1 MLSVISAK
9 LFETRPKIIST
20 KNAEKIAKSE
30 ICNTFVLCTNIFL
43 FSNNLHHVLQV
54 SKKKSYDNVIWKE
67 IPFFILDKNWLFLLG
82 FFSIMLIPLMDAYAA
97 NPNLSVSAEN
107 SQFGNVFAGSMVI
120 EVVIRDSNISDT
132 DEGKG
137 EPDVTINGK
146 TLRMVQATDGNWYA
160 YFANVDKAKIADAT
174 VGLAGKGLDFGEFC
188 SRDTATSVFG
198 ISLSETDGFAIPRPN
213 SVSGSTNGDSSFSQ
227 CTSSP
232 TNTSNHNNV
241 VRNAKSIN
249 TNSNIPVGQIG
260 LDADAW
266 PLIQLYSFD
275 DVTIQYNP
283 GGISQQVYLD
293 YDEIQNISLELDRE
307 LYPKNSEVFLTLSDI
322 QLNQDPT
329 DEDSWTFKVDSSL
342 STFYQA
348 YDNSGNNDANGGSG
362 LVNLIPHL
370 SNLGFEDNG
379 KLFLNL
385 GNVMELKTNNDQ
397 PNSSV
402 SDGTDTFSTIV
413 TLVEEGPNSGI
424 FSSFDSGDQ
433 SVIGIKDDAPRGQ
446 TGQIT
451 YNEES
456 VSVLTGFSTASVS
469 FDDEPVL
476 TIGNGNLLRPGTE
489 YPVLLTDPDQNLNT
503 GARDDLDVF
512 RDSAL
517 IPTVTIGNPVTLENA
532 NGVEFHSTSP
542 TITGGDDSNSSVP
555 DSNSDILLIDTS
567 NVSNASY
574 EMISINLGISA
585 PSLTSSLLDSSESG
599 INGTNW
605 INYDLR
611 SLEND
616 LGISDFSSTT
626 FALAFGTRDSAQ
638 TVIAD
643 DGDVTSSQGFIQI
656 DNDDV
661 ENIKTK
667 TGSVFL
673 IIDFDSSDTVTV
685 SNESNKLPIVFD
697 FFSFGLENNESIN
710 NSIYRFE
717 LEETQDNSSIFEGSF
732 EYAVTNQLNIL
743 DSNFIQTIQ
752 TIDDE
757 IKIII
762 TDRLIDEEGISISYA
777 DLDSVGVTTTTTSKS
792 DVSTNSGTVSTTSTT
807 FRFGQPVTITLS
819 DSDLNL
825 KSDTVE
831 IYQVINDPNSENV
844 DTVGKD
850 GEILLEIKLKDIRY
864 KRCTVNGV
872 EHGGLA
878 STGFTLI
885 ETGPSTG
892 VFTGVF
898 KMPSQICDKTG
909 SKLIY
914 TSGGSL
920 DVRYYDSR
928 DAFGNANI
936 FSLLDSKHS
945 LSFYTP
951 GKLSSEKITL
961 PTSDSKEI
969 VLTGSIENHK
979 RGIPLS
985 IELTTPDGTKQ
996 NFGASLS
1003 NSGGYRSIFTVN
1015 ANTLPGTYFVY
1026 LSYNGKNIGTLS
1038 FDVVSQNVPDWVK
1051 NNARWWSSDNISD
1064 DEFIDGIEHLIDTEV
1079 ISIDPSERS
1088 TTEQKIP
1095 DWVKNTA
1102 KWWADDQIPEGEFFK
1117 SIQYLV
1123 KKGIIRV

>member
-1 MLSVISAK
+1 MI
-9 LFETRPKIIST
+9 
-20 KNAEKIAKSE
+20 
-30 ICNTFVLCTNIFL
+30 
-43 FSNNLHHVLQV
+43 
-54 SKKKSYDNVIWKE
+54 
-67 IPFFILDKNWLFLLG
+67 
-82 FFSIMLIPLMDAYAA
+82 IPLINADAS

-107 SQFGNVFAGSMVI
+107 SEFGNVFAGSMVI
-120 EVVIRDSNISDT
+120 EVVIRNSNISDT

-188 SRDTATSVFG
+188 SRDTTTSVFG
-198 ISLSETDGFAIPRPN
+198 ISLSETDGFAIPKPD
-213 SVSGSTNGDSSFSQ
+213 SVTGSTNGNSSFSE

-249 TNSNIPVGQIG
+249 TNSNISVGQIG

-283 GGISQQVYLD
+283 GGPSQHVYLD
-293 YDEIQNISLELDRE
+293 YDEIENISLGLDRE
-307 LYPKNSEVFLTLSDI
+307 LYPENSQVFLTLNDI
-322 QLNQDPT
+322 HLNQDPT
-329 DEDSWTFKVDSSL
+329 DEDSWTFNVDSTV

-348 YDNSGNNDANGGSG
+348 FDNSGNDDANGNAG
-362 LVNLIPHL
+362 LVNLVPHL

-379 KLFLNL
+379 KLSLNL

-397 PNSSV
+397 PDSSV
-402 SDGTDTFSTIV
+402 DSDGVSNTFSKIV
-413 TLVEEGPNSGI
+413 TLVEQGPNSGI
-424 FSSFDSGDQ
+424 FSSSDSNDQ
-433 SVIGIKDDAPRGQ
+433 STIGIKDDAPRGQ
-446 TGQIT
+446 SGQIT
-451 YNEES
+451 YDQKSTS
-456 VSVLTGFSTASVS
+456 VVTGSSTASVS
-469 FDDEPVL
+469 FDDKPML
-476 TIGNGNLLRPGTE
+476 TIGNGDSLRPGTE
-489 YPVLLTDPDQNLNT
+489 YPVLLVDPDQNLNT

-517 IPTVTIGNPVTLENA
+517 IPTLTIGNPITLEDA
-532 NGVEFHSTSP
+532 NSVEFHSTSP
-542 TITGGDDSNSSVP
+542 TISGGDDSNSSVP

-567 NVSNASY
+567 NVSNASF

-585 PSLTSSLLDSSESG
+585 SSLASSFIDSSES
-599 INGTNW
+599 NTDGTNW

-611 SLEND
+611 SLENE

-626 FALAFGTRDSAQ
+626 FALAFGTRDSTQ
-638 TVIAD
+638 IVIAD
-643 DGDVTSSQGFIQI
+643 DGDVSSSQGFIQI
-656 DNDDV
+656 DNGDV
-661 ENIKTK
+661 EDIKTK
-667 TGSVFL
+667 TGNVFL
-673 IIDFDSSDTVTV
+673 IIDFDSSDTVTI

-697 FFSFGLENNESIN
+697 FFSFGLENNNSIN

-717 LEETQDNSSIFEGSF
+717 LEETQDNSSTFEGSF

-762 TDRLIDEEGISISYA
+762 TDRLIDEEGIAISYA
-777 DLDSVGVTTTTTSKS
+777 DLDSAGVTTTTTSKS
-792 DVSTNSGTVSTTSTT
+792 DVATHSGTVSIDSTT

-831 IYQVINDPNSENV
+831 IYQVINDSNSDNV

-850 GEILLEIKLKDIRY
+850 GEILLEIKLKDVRY
-864 KRCTVNGV
+864 KRCTINGV

-878 STGFTLI
+878 STGFTLV

-892 VFTGVF
+892 IFTGVF
-898 KMPSQICDKTG
+898 KIPSQICDKTS

-920 DVRYYDSR
+920 DIRYHDSR
-928 DAFGNANI
+928 DTFGNSNI
-936 FSLLDSKHS
+936 FSLLDSKS
-945 LSFYTP
+945 SVSFYAP
-951 GKLSSEKITL
+951 AKLSLEKVTL
-961 PTSDSKEI
+961 PISGSKEI

-985 IELTTPDGTKQ
+985 IELTTPDGIKQ

-1003 NSGGYRSIFTVN
+1003 NSGGYRSIFTIN
-1015 ANTLPGTYFVY
+1015 TNTLLGTYFVY
-1026 LSYNGKNIGTLS
+1026 LSYDGKNIGTLS
-1038 FDVVSQNVPDWVK
+1038 FDVVSENVPDWIK
-1051 NNARWWSSDNISD
+1051 NNARWWSSNDISD
-1064 DEFIDGIEHLIDTEV
+1064 GEFIGGIEHLIETGI
-1079 ISIDPSERS
+1079 ISIEPSEQS
-1088 TTEQKIP
+1088 SIEQEIP
-1095 DWVKNTA
+1095 DWIKNTA
-1102 KWWADDQIPEGEFFK
+1102 RWWADDQIPEEEFLK

-1123 KKGIIRV
+1123 KKGIIQV

>member
-1 MLSVISAK
+1 
-9 LFETRPKIIST
+9 
-20 KNAEKIAKSE
+20 
-30 ICNTFVLCTNIFL
+30 
-43 FSNNLHHVLQV
+43 
-54 SKKKSYDNVIWKE
+54 
-67 IPFFILDKNWLFLLG
+67 
-82 FFSIMLIPLMDAYAA
+82 MLIPLMDADAS

-107 SQFGNVFAGSMVI
+107 SEFGNRFAGSMVI
-120 EVVIRDSNISDT
+120 EVVIRDSNLSDT

-198 ISLSETDGFAIPRPN
+198 ISLSETDGFAIPRPD

-241 VRNAKSIN
+241 VRNAKAIN

-283 GGISQQVYLD
+283 GGPSQQVYLD

-307 LYPKNSEVFLTLSDI
+307 LYPENSEVFLTLNDI

-329 DEDSWTFKVDSSL
+329 DEDSWTFNVNSTT

-348 YDNSGNNDANGGSG
+348 FDDAGNNDANGNAG
-362 LVNLIPHL
+362 LVNLVPHL

-379 KLFLNL
+379 KLTLNL
-385 GNVMELKTNNDQ
+385 GNIMELKTNNDQ

-402 SDGTDTFSTIV
+402 SDAVPNTFSNIV
-413 TLVEEGPNSGI
+413 TLTEQEPNSGI
-424 FSSFDSGDQ
+424 FSSSDSNDQ
-433 SVIGIKDDAPRGQ
+433 SVIGILDDAPRGQ
-446 TGQIT
+446 TGQVT
-451 YNEES
+451 YNKES
-456 VSVLTGFSTASVS
+456 ISVVTGFSTASVS
-469 FDDEPVL
+469 FNDEPVL
-476 TIGNGNLLRPGTE
+476 TIGNGDSLRPGTE
-489 YPVLLTDPDQNLNT
+489 YPVLLIDPDQNLNT

-512 RDSAL
+512 RDSAI
-517 IPTVTIGNPVTLENA
+517 IPTITIGNPVTLEHA
-532 NGVEFHSTSP
+532 HSVEFHSISP
-542 TITGGDDSNSSVP
+542 TLTGGDDSDSSVP

-567 NVSNASY
+567 NVSDASY
-574 EMISINLGISA
+574 EMVSINLGISA
-585 PSLTSSLLDSSESG
+585 SSLASSLLDSSESN
-599 INGTNW
+599 IDGTNW

-611 SLEND
+611 SFENELE
-616 LGISDFSSTT
+616 ISDFSSTT
-626 FALAFGTRDSAQ
+626 FALTFGSRDASPQ
-638 TVIAD
+638 IVIAD
-643 DGDVTSSQGFIQI
+643 DGDVLSSQGFIQI

-661 ENIKTK
+661 EDIKTK

-673 IIDFDSSDTVTV
+673 IIDFDSSDTVKV

-697 FFSFGLENNESIN
+697 FFSFGLDNNDSIN

-717 LEETQDNSSIFEGSF
+717 LEETQDNSSTFEGTF

-743 DSNFIQTIQ
+743 DADFIQTVQ
-752 TIDDE
+752 TIDEE

-762 TDRLIDEEGISISYA
+762 TDRLIDEEGVAISYA

-792 DVSTNSGTVSTTSTT
+792 DVATNSGTVSTTSTT

-831 IYQVINDPNSENV
+831 IYQVINDPNSDNV
-844 DTVGKD
+844 DTVGKN

-878 STGFTLI
+878 STGFTLV

-892 VFTGVF
+892 IFTGVF

-928 DAFGNANI
+928 DASGNPNI
-936 FSLLDSKHS
+936 FSLLDSKS
-945 LSFYTP
+945 SVSFYTP
-951 GKLSSEKITL
+951 AKLSSEKVIL
-961 PTSDSKEI
+961 PTSGSTKEI
-969 VLTGSIENHK
+969 ILTGSVENYK

-985 IELTTPDGTKQ
+985 IELTNPDGTIQ

-1003 NSGGYRSIFTVN
+1003 NSGSYRSMFTIH

-1026 LSYNGKNIGTLS
+1026 LSYDGKNIGTLS
-1038 FDVVSQNVPDWVK
+1038 FDVVSENVPDWVK
-1051 NNARWWSSDNISD
+1051 NNARWWSSDDISD
-1064 DEFIDGIEHLIDTEV
+1064 GEFINGIEHLIETGV

-1088 TTEQKIP
+1088 SLEQKIP
-1095 DWVKNTA
+1095 DWIKNTA
-1102 KWWADDQIPEGEFFK
+1102 KWWADDQIPEGEFLK

>member
-1 MLSVISAK
+1 MI
-9 LFETRPKIIST
+9 
-20 KNAEKIAKSE
+20 
-30 ICNTFVLCTNIFL
+30 
-43 FSNNLHHVLQV
+43 LQH
-54 SKKKSYDNVIWKE
+54 
-67 IPFFILDKNWLFLLG
+67 L
-82 FFSIMLIPLMDAYAA
+82 
-97 NPNLSVSAEN
+97 
-107 SQFGNVFAGSMVI
+107 
-120 EVVIRDSNISDT
+120 
-132 DEGKG
+132 
-137 EPDVTINGK
+137 
-146 TLRMVQATDGNWYA
+146 
-160 YFANVDKAKIADAT
+160 
-174 VGLAGKGLDFGEFC
+174 
-188 SRDTATSVFG
+188 FG
-198 ISLSETDGFAIPRPN
+198 ISLSETDGFAIPRPD
-213 SVSGSTNGDSSFSQ
+213 SVTGSTNGNSSFSE

-249 TNSNIPVGQIG
+249 TNSNVSVGQIG

-283 GGISQQVYLD
+283 GGPSQQVYLD
-293 YDEIQNISLELDRE
+293 YDEIENISLEIDRD
-307 LYPKNSEVFLTLSDI
+307 LYPKNSEVFLTLNDM

-329 DEDSWTFKVDSSL
+329 DEDSWTFNVNSTTK
-342 STFYQA
+342 TFYQA
-348 YDNSGNNDANGGSG
+348 FDDAGNNDASGGAG
-362 LVNLIPHL
+362 LVDLIPHL

-379 KLFLNL
+379 KLSLNL
-385 GNVMELKTNNDQ
+385 GSIMELKTNNDQ

-402 SDGTDTFSTIV
+402 SDATNSFSKIV
-413 TLVEEGPNSGI
+413 TLVEQGPNSGI
-424 FSSFDSGDQ
+424 FSSSDSNDQ
-433 SVIGIKDDAPRGQ
+433 SVIGILSDASRGQ

-451 YNEES
+451 YNQKS
-456 VSVLTGFSTASVS
+456 ISIVTGFSTASVS
-469 FDDEPVL
+469 FDGNPVL
-476 TIGNGNLLRPGTE
+476 TIGNGDSLRPGVE
-489 YPVLLTDPDQNLNT
+489 YPVSLTDPDQNLNT

-532 NGVEFHSTSP
+532 NSVEFHSTSP
-542 TITGGDDSNSSVP
+542 TIAGGDDSNSSVP

-574 EMISINLGISA
+574 EMISVNLGISA
-585 PSLTSSLLDSSESG
+585 PSLASSLLDSSESNT
-599 INGTNW
+599 NGTNW

-611 SLEND
+611 SLENE

-643 DGDVTSSQGFIQI
+643 DGDVSSSQGFIQI
-656 DNDDV
+656 DDDDV
-661 ENIKTK
+661 EDIKTK
-667 TGSVFL
+667 TGNVFL
-673 IIDFDSSDTVTV
+673 IIDFDSSDTVQV
-685 SNESNKLPIVFD
+685 SNEPNKLPIVFD
-697 FFSFGLENNESIN
+697 FFSFGLENNDSIN

-717 LEETQDNSSIFEGSF
+717 LEETQDNSSTFEGSF

-743 DSNFIQTIQ
+743 DADFIQTIR

-762 TDRLIDEEGISISYA
+762 TDRLIDEEGIAISYA
-777 DLDSVGVTTTTTSKS
+777 DLDSVGATTTTTSKS
-792 DVSTNSGTVSTTSTT
+792 DVATNSGKVSTAATT

-831 IYQVINDPNSENV
+831 IYQVINDPNSDNV
-844 DTVGKD
+844 DAVGKD
-850 GEILLEIKLKDIRY
+850 GEILLEIKLKDVRY

-878 STGFTLI
+878 STGFTLV
-885 ETGPSTG
+885 ETGPGTG
-892 VFTGVF
+892 IFTGVF

-928 DAFGNANI
+928 DASGNANI
-936 FSLLDSKHS
+936 FSLLDSKS
-945 LSFYTP
+945 SVSFYTP
-951 GKLSSEKITL
+951 AKLSSEKVTL
-961 PTSDSKEI
+961 PISGSSKEI
-969 VLTGSIENHK
+969 VLTGSIEHHK
-979 RGIPLS
+979 RGTPLS
-985 IELTTPDGTKQ
+985 IELTNPDGTKQ
-996 NFGASLS
+996 NFAASLS

-1015 ANTLPGTYFVY
+1015 ENTLLGTYFVY
-1026 LSYNGKNIGTLS
+1026 LSYDGKNIGTLS
-1038 FDVVSQNVPDWVK
+1038 FDVISENVPDWVK

-1064 DEFIDGIEHLIDTEV
+1064 SEFINGIEHLIDSGV
-1079 ISIDPSERS
+1079 ISIEPSERS
-1088 TTEQKIP
+1088 SIEREIP
-1095 DWVKNTA
+1095 DWIKNTA
-1102 KWWADDQIPEGEFFK
+1102 KWWADDQIPEGEFLK

-1123 KKGIIRV
+1123 KKGIILV

>member
-1 MLSVISAK
+1 
-9 LFETRPKIIST
+9 
-20 KNAEKIAKSE
+20 
-30 ICNTFVLCTNIFL
+30 
-43 FSNNLHHVLQV
+43 
-54 SKKKSYDNVIWKE
+54 
-67 IPFFILDKNWLFLLG
+67 
-82 FFSIMLIPLMDAYAA
+82 MLIPLMDADAS

-107 SQFGNVFAGSMVI
+107 SEFGNRFAGSMVI
-120 EVVIRDSNISDT
+120 EVVIRDSNLSDT

-137 EPDVTINGK
+137 EPDVAINGK

-198 ISLSETDGFAIPRPN
+198 ISLSETDGFAIPRPD

-241 VRNAKSIN
+241 VRNAKAIN

-283 GGISQQVYLD
+283 GGPSQQVYLD

-307 LYPKNSEVFLTLSDI
+307 LYPENSEVFLTLNDI

-329 DEDSWTFKVDSSL
+329 DEDSWTFNVNSTT

-348 YDNSGNNDANGGSG
+348 FDDAGNNDANGNAG
-362 LVNLIPHL
+362 LVNLVPHL

-379 KLFLNL
+379 KLTLNL
-385 GNVMELKTNNDQ
+385 GNIMELKTNNDQ

-402 SDGTDTFSTIV
+402 SDAVPNTFSNIV
-413 TLVEEGPNSGI
+413 TLTEQEPNSGI
-424 FSSFDSGDQ
+424 FSSSDSNDQ
-433 SVIGIKDDAPRGQ
+433 SVIGILDDAPRGQ
-446 TGQIT
+446 TGQVT
-451 YNEES
+451 YNKES
-456 VSVLTGFSTASVS
+456 ISVVTGFSTASVS
-469 FDDEPVL
+469 FNDEPVL
-476 TIGNGNLLRPGTE
+476 TIGNGDSLRPGTE
-489 YPVLLTDPDQNLNT
+489 YPVLLIDPDQNLNT

-512 RDSAL
+512 RDSAI
-517 IPTVTIGNPVTLENA
+517 IPTITIGNPVTLEHA
-532 NGVEFHSTSP
+532 HSVEFHSISP
-542 TITGGDDSNSSVP
+542 TLTGGDDSDSSVP

-567 NVSNASY
+567 NVSDASY
-574 EMISINLGISA
+574 EMVSINLGISA
-585 PSLTSSLLDSSESG
+585 SSLASSLLDSSESN
-599 INGTNW
+599 IDGTNW

-611 SLEND
+611 SFENELE
-616 LGISDFSSTT
+616 ISDFSSTT
-626 FALAFGTRDSAQ
+626 FALTFGSRDASPQ
-638 TVIAD
+638 IVIAD
-643 DGDVTSSQGFIQI
+643 DGDVLSSQGFIQI

-661 ENIKTK
+661 EDIKTK

-673 IIDFDSSDTVTV
+673 IIDFDSSDTVKV

-697 FFSFGLENNESIN
+697 FFSFGLDNNDSIN

-717 LEETQDNSSIFEGSF
+717 LEETQDNSSTFEGTF

-743 DSNFIQTIQ
+743 DADFIQTVQ
-752 TIDDE
+752 TIDEE

-762 TDRLIDEEGISISYA
+762 TDRLIDEEGVAISYA

-792 DVSTNSGTVSTTSTT
+792 DVATNSGTVSTTSTT

-831 IYQVINDPNSENV
+831 IYQVINDPNSDNV
-844 DTVGKD
+844 DTVGKN

-878 STGFTLI
+878 STGFTLV

-892 VFTGVF
+892 IFTGVF

-928 DAFGNANI
+928 DASGNPNI
-936 FSLLDSKHS
+936 FSLLDSKS
-945 LSFYTP
+945 SVSFYTP
-951 GKLSSEKITL
+951 AKLSSEKVIL
-961 PTSDSKEI
+961 PTSGSTKEI
-969 VLTGSIENHK
+969 ILTGSVENYK

-985 IELTTPDGTKQ
+985 IELTNPDGTIQ

-1003 NSGGYRSIFTVN
+1003 NSGSYRSMFTIH

-1026 LSYNGKNIGTLS
+1026 LSYDGKNIGTLS
-1038 FDVVSQNVPDWVK
+1038 FDVVSENVPDWVK
-1051 NNARWWSSDNISD
+1051 NNARWWSSDDISD
-1064 DEFIDGIEHLIDTEV
+1064 GEFINGIEHLIETGV

-1088 TTEQKIP
+1088 SLEQKIP
-1095 DWVKNTA
+1095 DWIKNTA
-1102 KWWADDQIPEGEFFK
+1102 KWWADDQIPEGEFLK

>member
-1 MLSVISAK
+1 M
-9 LFETRPKIIST
+9 
-20 KNAEKIAKSE
+20 
-30 ICNTFVLCTNIFL
+30 
-43 FSNNLHHVLQV
+43 
-54 SKKKSYDNVIWKE
+54 
-67 IPFFILDKNWLFLLG
+67 ILDRNWLFLLG
-82 FFSIMLIPLMDAYAA
+82 FFSIMIIPLINADAS

-107 SQFGNVFAGSMVI
+107 SEFGNVFAGSMVI
-120 EVVIRDSNISDT
+120 EVVIRNSNISDT

-188 SRDTATSVFG
+188 SRDTTTSVFG
-198 ISLSETDGFAIPRPN
+198 ISLSETDGFAIPKPD
-213 SVSGSTNGDSSFSQ
+213 SVTGSTNGNSSFSE

-249 TNSNIPVGQIG
+249 TNSNISVGQIG

-283 GGISQQVYLD
+283 GGPSQHVYLD
-293 YDEIQNISLELDRE
+293 YDEIENISLGLDRE
-307 LYPKNSEVFLTLSDI
+307 LYPENSQVFLTLNDI
-322 QLNQDPT
+322 HLNQDPT
-329 DEDSWTFKVDSSL
+329 DEDSWTFNVDSTV

-348 YDNSGNNDANGGSG
+348 FDNSGNDDANGNAG
-362 LVNLIPHL
+362 LVNLVPHL

-379 KLFLNL
+379 KLSLNL

-397 PNSSV
+397 PDSSV
-402 SDGTDTFSTIV
+402 DSDGVSNTFSKIV
-413 TLVEEGPNSGI
+413 TLVEQGPNSGI
-424 FSSFDSGDQ
+424 FSSSDSNDQ
-433 SVIGIKDDAPRGQ
+433 STIGIKDDAPRGQ
-446 TGQIT
+446 SGQIT
-451 YNEES
+451 YDQKSTS
-456 VSVLTGFSTASVS
+456 VVTGSSTASVS
-469 FDDEPVL
+469 FDDKPML
-476 TIGNGNLLRPGTE
+476 TIGNGDSLRPGTE
-489 YPVLLTDPDQNLNT
+489 YPVLLVDPDQNLNT

-517 IPTVTIGNPVTLENA
+517 IPTLTIGNPITLEDA
-532 NGVEFHSTSP
+532 NSVEFHSTSP
-542 TITGGDDSNSSVP
+542 TISGGDDSNSSVP

-567 NVSNASY
+567 NVSNASF

-585 PSLTSSLLDSSESG
+585 SSLASSFIDSSES
-599 INGTNW
+599 NTDGTNW

-611 SLEND
+611 SLENE

-626 FALAFGTRDSAQ
+626 FALAFGTRDSTQ
-638 TVIAD
+638 IVIAD
-643 DGDVTSSQGFIQI
+643 DGDVSSSQGFIQI
-656 DNDDV
+656 DNGDV
-661 ENIKTK
+661 EDIKTK
-667 TGSVFL
+667 TGNVFL
-673 IIDFDSSDTVTV
+673 IIDFDSSDTVTI

-697 FFSFGLENNESIN
+697 FFSFGLENNNSIN

-717 LEETQDNSSIFEGSF
+717 LEETQDNSSTFEGSF

-762 TDRLIDEEGISISYA
+762 TDRLIDEEGIAISYA
-777 DLDSVGVTTTTTSKS
+777 DLDSAGVTTTTTSKS
-792 DVSTNSGTVSTTSTT
+792 DVATHSGTVSIDSTT

-831 IYQVINDPNSENV
+831 IYQVINDSNSDNV

-850 GEILLEIKLKDIRY
+850 GEILLEIKLKDVRY
-864 KRCTVNGV
+864 KRCTINGV

-878 STGFTLI
+878 STGFTLV

-892 VFTGVF
+892 IFTGVF
-898 KMPSQICDKTG
+898 KIPSQICDKTS

-920 DVRYYDSR
+920 DIRYHDSR
-928 DAFGNANI
+928 DTFGNSNI
-936 FSLLDSKHS
+936 FSLLDSKS
-945 LSFYTP
+945 SVSFYAP
-951 GKLSSEKITL
+951 AKLSLEKVTL
-961 PTSDSKEI
+961 PISGSKEI

-985 IELTTPDGTKQ
+985 IELTTPDGIKQ

-1003 NSGGYRSIFTVN
+1003 NSGGYRSIFTIN
-1015 ANTLPGTYFVY
+1015 TNTLLGTYFVY
-1026 LSYNGKNIGTLS
+1026 LSYDGKNIGTLS
-1038 FDVVSQNVPDWVK
+1038 FDVVSENVPDWIK
-1051 NNARWWSSDNISD
+1051 NNARWWSSNDISD
-1064 DEFIDGIEHLIDTEV
+1064 GEFIGGIEHLIETGI
-1079 ISIDPSERS
+1079 ISIEPSEQS
-1088 TTEQKIP
+1088 SIEQEIP
-1095 DWVKNTA
+1095 DWIKNTA
-1102 KWWADDQIPEGEFFK
+1102 RWWADDQIPEEEFLK

-1123 KKGIIRV
+1123 KKGIIQV

>member
-1 MLSVISAK
+1 MLFGKK
-9 LFETRPKIIST
+9 L
-20 KNAEKIAKSE
+20 
-30 ICNTFVLCTNIFL
+30 
-43 FSNNLHHVLQV
+43 H
-54 SKKKSYDNVIWKE
+54 
-67 IPFFILDKNWLFLLG
+67 FFILDKNWLFLLG
-82 FFSIMLIPLMDAYAA
+82 FFSIMLIPLMDAYAS

-107 SQFGNVFAGSMVI
+107 SQFGNIFAGSMVI

-188 SRDTATSVFG
+188 SRDTAPSVFG
-198 ISLSETDGFAIPRPN
+198 ISLSETDGFAIPRPD
-213 SVSGSTNGDSSFSQ
+213 SVSGSTNGDSSFST

-275 DVTIQYNP
+275 DVKIQYNP
-283 GGISQQVYLD
+283 GGPSQQVSLD
-293 YDEIQNISLELDRE
+293 YDEIQNISLELDRDI
-307 LYPKNSEVFLTLSDI
+307 YPENSEVFLTINDI

-329 DEDSWTFKVDSSL
+329 DEDSWTFNVNSPTG
-342 STFYQA
+342 TFYQA
-348 YDNSGNNDANGGSG
+348 FDNSGNSDANGNAG
-362 LVNLIPHL
+362 LVNLVPHL

-379 KLFLNL
+379 KLSLSL
-385 GNVMELKTNNDQ
+385 GNVMDLKTNNNQ
-397 PNSSV
+397 PDSSV
-402 SDGTDTFSTIV
+402 DTDGVSNTFSKIV
-413 TLVEEGPNSGI
+413 TLVEQQPNSGI
-424 FSSFDSGDQ
+424 FSSTDSDDQ
-433 SVIGIKDDAPRGQ
+433 SVIGILDDAPRGQ
-446 TGQIT
+446 AGQIT
-451 YNEES
+451 YNQES
-456 VSVLTGFSTASVS
+456 ISVITGFSTASVS
-469 FDDEPVL
+469 FDGEPVL
-476 TIGNGNLLRPGTE
+476 RIGNGDSLRPGTK
-489 YPVLLTDPDQNLNT
+489 YPVLLTDSDQNLNT
-503 GARDDLDVF
+503 GARDHLDVF

-517 IPTVTIGNPVTLENA
+517 IPTITIGNPITLENA
-532 NGVEFHSTSP
+532 NSVEFHSTSP
-542 TITGGDDSNSSVP
+542 TISGGDDSNSSVP
-555 DSNSDILLIDTS
+555 DTNSDILLIDTS

-585 PSLTSSLLDSSESG
+585 STLASSLLDSSESG

-611 SLEND
+611 SLENE
-616 LGISDFSSTT
+616 LGVSDFSSTT
-626 FALAFGTRDSAQ
+626 FALAFGTRDSAPII
-638 TVIAD
+638 IAD
-643 DGDVTSSQGFIQI
+643 DGDVSSSQGFIQI
-656 DNDDV
+656 DNNDV
-661 ENIKTK
+661 EDIVEK

-673 IIDFDSSDTVTV
+673 IIDFDSSDTVTI

-697 FFSFGLENNESIN
+697 FFSFGLENNNSIN

-717 LEETQDNSSIFEGSF
+717 LEETQDNSSVFEGSF
-732 EYAVTNQLNIL
+732 EYAVTNQLNIV
-743 DSNFIQTIQ
+743 DPVFIQTIQ

-762 TDRLIDEEGISISYA
+762 TNRLIDEEGVAISYA
-777 DLDSVGVTTTTTSKS
+777 DLDSVGVTTTTTSKT
-792 DVSTNSGTVSTTSTT
+792 DVATNSGTVSTSSTT

-819 DSDLNL
+819 DPDLNL

-831 IYQVINDPNSENV
+831 IYQVINDPNSDNV

-878 STGFTLI
+878 STGFTLV

-892 VFTGVF
+892 IFTGIF

-928 DAFGNANI
+928 DASGNSNI
-936 FSLLDSKHS
+936 FNLSDSKS
-945 LSFYTP
+945 SVSYYAP
-951 GKLSSEKITL
+951 AKLSSEKITL
-961 PTSDSKEI
+961 PTIGISKEI

-985 IELTTPDGTKQ
+985 IELTNPDGTKQ

-1003 NSGGYRSIFTVN
+1003 NSGGYRSIFSVN
-1015 ANTLPGTYFVY
+1015 ENTLLGSYFVD
-1026 LSYNGKNIGTLS
+1026 LSYDGKNIGTLS
-1038 FDVVSQNVPDWVK
+1038 FDVISEDVPDWIK
-1051 NNARWWSSDNISD
+1051 NNAHWWSSNTISD
-1064 DEFIDGIEHLIDTEV
+1064 DEFIKGLEHLIDSGV
-1079 ISIDPSERS
+1079 IYIEPSERNS
-1088 TTEQKIP
+1088 TVQEIP
-1095 DWVKNTA
+1095 DWIKHTA
-1102 KWWADDQIPEGEFFK
+1102 KWWANDQIPEADFLK
-1117 SIQYLV
+1117 SIQFLV
-1123 KKGIIRV
+1123 KKGIIRI

>member
-1 MLSVISAK
+1 M
-9 LFETRPKIIST
+9 
-20 KNAEKIAKSE
+20 
-30 ICNTFVLCTNIFL
+30 
-43 FSNNLHHVLQV
+43 
-54 SKKKSYDNVIWKE
+54 
-67 IPFFILDKNWLFLLG
+67 DKNWLFLLG
-82 FFSIMLIPLMDAYAA
+82 FFSIMLIPLMDADAS

-107 SQFGNVFAGSMVI
+107 SEFGNRFAGSMVI
-120 EVVIRDSNISDT
+120 EVVIRDSNLSDT

-198 ISLSETDGFAIPRPN
+198 ISLSETDGFAIPRPD

-241 VRNAKSIN
+241 VRNAKAIN

-283 GGISQQVYLD
+283 GGPSQQVYLD

-307 LYPKNSEVFLTLSDI
+307 LYPENSEVFLTLNDI

-329 DEDSWTFKVDSSL
+329 DEDSWTFNVNSTT

-348 YDNSGNNDANGGSG
+348 FDDAGNNDANGNAG
-362 LVNLIPHL
+362 LVNLVPHL

-379 KLFLNL
+379 KLTLNL
-385 GNVMELKTNNDQ
+385 GNIMELKTNNDQ

-402 SDGTDTFSTIV
+402 SDAVPNTFSNIV
-413 TLVEEGPNSGI
+413 TLTEQEPNSGI
-424 FSSFDSGDQ
+424 FSSSDSNDQ
-433 SVIGIKDDAPRGQ
+433 SVIGILDDAPRGQ
-446 TGQIT
+446 TGQVT
-451 YNEES
+451 YNKES
-456 VSVLTGFSTASVS
+456 ISVVTGFSTASVS
-469 FDDEPVL
+469 FNDEPVL
-476 TIGNGNLLRPGTE
+476 TIGNGDSLRPGTE
-489 YPVLLTDPDQNLNT
+489 YPVLLIDPDQNLNT

-512 RDSAL
+512 RDSAI
-517 IPTVTIGNPVTLENA
+517 IPTITIGNPVTLEHA
-532 NGVEFHSTSP
+532 HSVEFHSISP
-542 TITGGDDSNSSVP
+542 TLTGGDDSDSSVP

-567 NVSNASY
+567 NVSDASY
-574 EMISINLGISA
+574 EMVSINLGISA
-585 PSLTSSLLDSSESG
+585 SSLASSLLDSSESN
-599 INGTNW
+599 IDGTNW

-611 SLEND
+611 SFENELE
-616 LGISDFSSTT
+616 ISDFSSTT
-626 FALAFGTRDSAQ
+626 FALTFGSRDASPQ
-638 TVIAD
+638 IVIAD
-643 DGDVTSSQGFIQI
+643 DGDVLSSQGFIQI

-661 ENIKTK
+661 EDIKTK

-673 IIDFDSSDTVTV
+673 IIDFDSSDTVKV

-697 FFSFGLENNESIN
+697 FFSFGLDNNDSIN

-717 LEETQDNSSIFEGSF
+717 LEETQDNSSTFEGTF

-743 DSNFIQTIQ
+743 DADFIQTVQ
-752 TIDDE
+752 TIDEE

-762 TDRLIDEEGISISYA
+762 TDRLIDEEGVAISYA

-792 DVSTNSGTVSTTSTT
+792 DVATNSGTVSTTSTT

-831 IYQVINDPNSENV
+831 IYQVINDPNSDNV
-844 DTVGKD
+844 DTVGKN

-878 STGFTLI
+878 STGFTLV

-892 VFTGVF
+892 IFTGVF

-928 DAFGNANI
+928 DASGNPNI
-936 FSLLDSKHS
+936 FSLLDSKS
-945 LSFYTP
+945 SVSFYTP
-951 GKLSSEKITL
+951 AKLSSEKVIL
-961 PTSDSKEI
+961 PTSGSTKEI
-969 VLTGSIENHK
+969 ILTGSVENYK

-985 IELTTPDGTKQ
+985 IELTNPDGTIQ

-1003 NSGGYRSIFTVN
+1003 NSGSYRSMFTIH

-1026 LSYNGKNIGTLS
+1026 LSYDGKNIGTLS
-1038 FDVVSQNVPDWVK
+1038 FDVVSENVPDWVK
-1051 NNARWWSSDNISD
+1051 NNARWWSSDDISD
-1064 DEFIDGIEHLIDTEV
+1064 GEFINGIEHLIETGV

-1088 TTEQKIP
+1088 SLEQKIP
-1095 DWVKNTA
+1095 DWIKNTA
-1102 KWWADDQIPEGEFFK
+1102 KWWADDQIPEGEFLK

>member
-1 MLSVISAK
+1 
-9 LFETRPKIIST
+9 
-20 KNAEKIAKSE
+20 
-30 ICNTFVLCTNIFL
+30 
-43 FSNNLHHVLQV
+43 
-54 SKKKSYDNVIWKE
+54 
-67 IPFFILDKNWLFLLG
+67 
-82 FFSIMLIPLMDAYAA
+82 MDVDASS

-107 SQFGNVFAGSMVI
+107 SDFGNIFAGSMVI

-137 EPDVTINGK
+137 EPDVTLNGK

-174 VGLAGKGLDFGEFC
+174 VGESGKGLDFGVFC
-188 SRDTATSVFG
+188 SRDTLSSVLGVSF
-198 ISLSETDGFAIPRPN
+198 SETDGVAVPHSTGLGGF
-213 SVSGSTNGDSSFSQ
+213 TNGDSSFSE
-227 CTSSP
+227 CTGSI
-232 TNTSNHNNV
+232 TDDVNLNNV
-241 VRNAKSIN
+241 VRKAKSIN
-249 TNSNIPVGQIG
+249 TNSNISVGQIG

-266 PLIQLYSFD
+266 PIIQLYSFD
-275 DVTIQYNP
+275 DVIIEYNP
-283 GGISQQVYLD
+283 GGPSQQVSLD
-293 YDEIQNISLELDRE
+293 YDEIQNISLELDRD
-307 LYPKNSEVFLTLSDI
+307 LYPENSEVFLTLNDI

-329 DEDSWTFKVDSSL
+329 DEDSWTFNVNSTTR
-342 STFYQA
+342 TFYQA
-348 YDNSGNNDANGGSG
+348 YDSSGNNDANGSAG

-379 KLFLNL
+379 KLSLNL
-385 GNVMELKTNNDQ
+385 GNIMELKTNNDQ
-397 PNSSV
+397 PNESV
-402 SDGTDTFSTIV
+402 SDASSNTFSNIV
-413 TLVEEGPNSGI
+413 TLVEQEPNSGI
-424 FSSFDSGDQ
+424 FSSSDSNDQ

-451 YNEES
+451 YNKES
-456 VSVLTGFSTASVS
+456 VSVITGFSTASVS
-469 FDDEPVL
+469 FDGEPVL
-476 TIGNGNLLRPGTE
+476 TIGNGDSLRPGTE
-489 YPVLLTDPDQNLNT
+489 YPVLLSDPDQNLNT
-503 GARDDLDVF
+503 GARDHLDIF

-517 IPTVTIGNPVTLENA
+517 IPTITIGNPTTLEDA
-532 NGVEFHSTSP
+532 HSVEFHSSSGTFSN
-542 TITGGDDSNSSVP
+542 GDDANSSVP
-555 DSNSDILLIDTS
+555 DTNSDILLIDTS
-567 NVSNASY
+567 NVDDISF

-585 PSLTSSLLDSSESG
+585 SSLASSLIDSSESNT
-599 INGTNW
+599 NGTNW

-611 SLEND
+611 SLENE
-616 LGISDFSSTT
+616 LEISDFSSTT
-626 FALAFGTRDSAQ
+626 FALAFGTRDSTQ
-638 TVIAD
+638 IVVAD

-656 DNDDV
+656 DDGDV
-661 ENIKTK
+661 EDIGGK

-673 IIDFDSSDTVTV
+673 IIDFDSSDTVKV

-697 FFSFGLENNESIN
+697 FFSFGLENNDSIN

-717 LEETQDNSSIFEGSF
+717 LEETQDNSSVFEGTF

-743 DSNFIQTIQ
+743 DTDFIQTIQ
-752 TIDDE
+752 TIDEE

-762 TDRLIDEEGISISYA
+762 TDRLIDEEGVAISYS

-792 DVSTNSGTVSTTSTT
+792 DVATNSGTVSTTSTT

-872 EHGGLA
+872 DHGGLA
-878 STGFTLI
+878 STGFTLV

-892 VFTGVF
+892 IFTGVF

-928 DAFGNANI
+928 DASGNANI
-936 FSLLDSKHS
+936 FSLLDSKS
-945 LSFYTP
+945 SVSYYTP
-951 GKLSSEKITL
+951 AKLSHDKVTL
-961 PTSDSKEI
+961 PTTGTSKEVI
-969 VLTGSIENHK
+969 LTGSIENHK

-985 IELTTPDGTKQ
+985 IELTNPDGTKQ

-1003 NSGGYRSIFTVN
+1003 NSGGYRSMFTVH

-1026 LSYNGKNIGTLS
+1026 LSYDGKNLGTLS
-1038 FDVVSQNVPDWVK
+1038 FDVVSENVPDWIK
-1051 NNARWWSSDNISD
+1051 NNARWWSSDDISD
-1064 DEFIDGIEHLIDTEV
+1064 GEFIGGLEHLIETGI
-1079 ISIDPSERS
+1079 ISIEPSERNS
-1088 TTEQKIP
+1088 TEQEIP
-1095 DWVKNTA
+1095 DWIKNTA
-1102 KWWADDQIPEGEFFK
+1102 KWWADNQIPEDEFLK

>member
-1 MLSVISAK
+1 M
-9 LFETRPKIIST
+9 
-20 KNAEKIAKSE
+20 
-30 ICNTFVLCTNIFL
+30 
-43 FSNNLHHVLQV
+43 
-54 SKKKSYDNVIWKE
+54 
-67 IPFFILDKNWLFLLG
+67 DKNWLFLLG
-82 FFSIMLIPLMDAYAA
+82 IFSLILIPSMNADASS

-107 SQFGNVFAGSMVI
+107 SEFGNLFAGSMVI

-174 VGLAGKGLDFGEFC
+174 VGLTGKGLDFGEFC
-188 SRDTATSVFG
+188 SRDTTTSVFG
-198 ISLSETDGFAIPRPN
+198 ISLSETDGFAIPRPD
-213 SVSGSTNGDSSFSQ
+213 SVTGSTNGNSSFSE

-232 TNTSNHNNV
+232 TTTSNHNNV

-249 TNSNIPVGQIG
+249 TNSNISVGQIG

-283 GGISQQVYLD
+283 GGPSQQVYLD
-293 YDEIQNISLELDRE
+293 YDEIENISLGLDRE
-307 LYPKNSEVFLTLSDI
+307 LYPENSEVFLTINDI

-329 DEDSWTFKVDSSL
+329 DEDSWTFNVDSTV

-348 YDNSGNNDANGGSG
+348 FDNSGNDDANGNAG
-362 LVNLIPHL
+362 LVNLVPHL
-370 SNLGFEDNG
+370 SNLGFDDNG
-379 KLFLNL
+379 KLSLNL
-385 GNVMELKTNNDQ
+385 GNIMELKTNNDQ
-397 PNSSV
+397 PDSSIDADGV
-402 SDGTDTFSTIV
+402 SNTFSKIV
-413 TLVEEGPNSGI
+413 TLVEQGPNSGI
-424 FSSFDSGDQ
+424 FSSSDSNDQ

-446 TGQIT
+446 SGQIT
-451 YNEES
+451 YNQKSIS
-456 VSVLTGFSTASVS
+456 VVSGSSTASVS
-469 FDDEPVL
+469 FDDKPVL
-476 TIGNGNLLRPGTE
+476 TIGNGDSLRPGTE
-489 YPVLLTDPDQNLNT
+489 YPVLLVDPDQNLNT

-512 RDSAL
+512 RDSAI
-517 IPTVTIGNPVTLENA
+517 IPTLTIGNPITLENA
-532 NGVEFHSTSP
+532 NSVEFHSTSP
-542 TITGGDDSNSSVP
+542 TISGGDDSNSSVP
-555 DSNSDILLIDTS
+555 DSNSAILLIDTS

-585 PSLTSSLLDSSESG
+585 LSLASSLIDSSES
-599 INGTNW
+599 NTDGTNW

-611 SLEND
+611 SLENE
-616 LGISDFSSTT
+616 LGLSDFSSTT
-626 FALAFGTRDSAQ
+626 FALAFGTRDSTQ
-638 TVIAD
+638 IVIVD
-643 DGDVTSSQGFIQI
+643 DGDVSSSQGFIQI

-667 TGSVFL
+667 TGNVFL
-673 IIDFDSSDTVTV
+673 IIDFDSSDTVTI
-685 SNESNKLPIVFD
+685 SNESNKLPMVFD
-697 FFSFGLENNESIN
+697 FFSFGLKNDNSIN

-717 LEETQDNSSIFEGSF
+717 LEETRDNSSTFEGSL
-732 EYAVTNQLNIL
+732 EYAVTNQLNIV
-743 DSNFIQTIQ
+743 DPNFIQTIQ

-762 TDRLIDEEGISISYA
+762 TDRLIDEEGIAISYA
-777 DLDSVGVTTTTTSKS
+777 DLDSSGVTTTTTSKS
-792 DVSTNSGTVSTTSTT
+792 DAATHSGNVSLDSTT

-831 IYQVINDPNSENV
+831 IYSVINDSNSANV

-850 GEILLEIKLKDIRY
+850 GEILLEIKIKDIRY

-878 STGFTLI
+878 STGFTLV

-892 VFTGVF
+892 IFAGVF

-914 TSGGSL
+914 TSGGSI
-920 DVRYYDSR
+920 DVRYHDSR
-928 DAFGNANI
+928 DASGNANI
-936 FSLLDSKHS
+936 FSLLDSKS
-945 LSFYTP
+945 SVSFYTP
-951 GKLSSEKITL
+951 AKLSLEKMVL
-961 PTSDSKEI
+961 PMSDSKEI

-985 IELTTPDGTKQ
+985 IELTNPDYTKQ

-1003 NSGGYRSIFTVN
+1003 NSGGYRSVFTIN
-1015 ANTLPGTYFVY
+1015 PNTLLGTYFVS
-1026 LSYNGKNIGTLS
+1026 LSYDGKNLGTLS
-1038 FDVVSQNVPDWVK
+1038 FDVVSENVPDWVK
-1051 NNARWWSSDNISD
+1051 NNARWWSSNNISD
-1064 DEFIDGIEHLIDTEV
+1064 DEFIGGIEHLIETGI
-1079 ISIDPSERS
+1079 ISIDSSEQNS
-1088 TTEQKIP
+1088 TEQEIP
-1095 DWVKNTA
+1095 DWIKNTA
-1102 KWWADDQIPEGEFFK
+1102 RWWADDQIPEDEFLK

-1123 KKGIIRV
+1123 KKGIIQV